1 VRTLY
6 SSLSLCRCLPVCDP
20 VRFPDSHRHMRFSSR
35 SPARVV
41 WQEGMYLTPH
51 HFQAQRRHF
60 EDTLATTMQALFPN
74 SYGFSSILIDQDTL
88 RNDVFILQEATGVF
102 PDTTPFSIPA
112 SDQLPIPLLLAE
124 RVPRSIDSAVVHLAL
139 PAWFGDRPNIDGATD
154 DAAAALNNTYGM
166 SPANGDARRYAAVTR
181 EITDEVTGTDRVP
194 VKFATKHLRLLLD
207 SELDESIV
215 SLPLA
220 RLRRDSTGRFIID
233 DTYVGPTLRIGASPY
248 LIQLLQR
255 TIAMLAA
262 KGSALEAS
270 VAAAPSSGA
279 SGQPA
284 ARTGYSGNEVASRW
298 MLHSIR
304 SAEGPLQH
312 LLFTQQAHPEQ
323 LWLELVR
330 LAGALCTFSINT
342 QSRDL
347 PTYNHDDIGACFA
360 AIERHLRAE
369 FDIAISTRAVP
380 ISLAR
385 ASEVFFV
392 GQIVDPRAF
401 EPGARWFLAIGS
413 SAAPMQLA
421 VGIPRLVKACAA
433 RFVRR
438 LVEEAAPGLDLQ
450 HVIAPPPALSPRQ
463 DRTYFELTLAG
474 PCGAQLPVTKEFG
487 VYIPATI
494 PDAAAEL
501 VILLPQ

>member
-1 VRTLY
+1 M
-6 SSLSLCRCLPVCDP
+6 
-20 VRFPDSHRHMRFSSR
+20 RHSPRP
-35 SPARVV
+35 PARVV

-74 SYGFSSILIDQDTL
+74 SYGFSSIVIDQDTL

-102 PDTTPFSIPA
+102 PDTTPFKIPE
-112 SDQLPIPLLLAE
+112 SDQLPNPLLLAE
-124 RVPRSIDSAVVHLAL
+124 RVAPSVDSTVVHLAL
-139 PAWFGDRPNIDGATD
+139 PAWLGDRPNIDGAD
-154 DAAAALNNTYGM
+154 D
-166 SPANGDARRYAAVTR
+166 SPASDNIYRAGGAADGTRRYTAVTR

-194 VKFATKHLRLLLD
+194 VKFASKRLRMLLD
-207 SELDESIV
+207 SELDASIV

-255 TIAMLAA
+255 TVAMLAA
-262 KGSALEAS
+262 KGGALEAS
-270 VAAAPSSGA
+270 FAGGPTSGPVSSN
-279 SGQPA
+279 PA
-284 ARTGYSGNEVASRW
+284 TGTGYAGNEVASRW

-347 PTYNHDDIGACFA
+347 PTYNHDDIGGCFA

-369 FDIAISTRAVP
+369 FDTAISSRAVP
-380 ISLAR
+380 IALTR
-385 ASEVFFV
+385 ASEVFFICQV
-392 GQIVDPRAF
+392 ADPRAF
-401 EPGARWFLAIGS
+401 EPGARLFLAVGS
-413 SAAPMQLA
+413 SAASMQVA
-421 VGIPRLVKACAA
+421 VAIPRLAKACAA
-433 RFVRR
+433 KFVRR
-438 LVEEAAPGLDLQ
+438 LVEEAAPGLELQ
-450 HVIAPPPALSPRQ
+450 HVIAPPAALSPRH

-474 PCGAQLPVTKEFG
+474 PCGTQLTVTKEFG
-487 VYIPATI
+487 IYIPATI
-494 PDAAAEL
+494 PDVAVEL
-501 VILLPQ
+501 VVLLPQ

>member
-1 VRTLY
+1 
-6 SSLSLCRCLPVCDP
+6 
-20 VRFPDSHRHMRFSSR
+20 
-35 SPARVV
+35 
-41 WQEGMYLTPH
+41 MYLTPH

-74 SYGFSSILIDQDTL
+74 SYGFSGIVIDQDTL
-88 RNDVFILQEATGVF
+88 RNDVFILQEAAGVF
-102 PDTTPFSIPA
+102 PDRTPFRIPE
-112 SDQLPIPLLLAE
+112 SDQLPTPLLLAE
-124 RVPRSIDSAVVHLAL
+124 RVAPSVDSTVVHLAL

-154 DAAAALNNTYGM
+154 D
-166 SPANGDARRYAAVTR
+166 SPAPSDNGYRVGTEPGGARRYAAVTR
-181 EITDEVTGTDRVP
+181 EITDEVTGTDPVQ
-194 VKFATKHLRLLLD
+194 VKFATKRLRMLLD
-207 SELDESIV
+207 SELDASIV

-255 TIAMLAA
+255 TVAMLGA

-270 VAAAPSSGA
+270 VGVAPTSGPG
-279 SGQPA
+279 SGQG
-284 ARTGYSGNEVASRW
+284 ARTGYAGNEVASRW

-342 QSRDL
+342 QARDL
-347 PTYNHDDIGACFA
+347 PTYNHDDIGGCFA

-369 FDIAISTRAVP
+369 FDTAISSRAVSIP
-380 ISLAR
+380 LTR
-385 ASEVFFV
+385 ASEVFYI
-392 GQIVDPRAF
+392 GQLADPRSF
-401 EPGARWFLAIGS
+401 EPGARWFLAVGS

-421 VGIPRLVKACAA
+421 VGIPRLAKACAA
-433 RFVRR
+433 KFVRR
-438 LVEEAAPGLDLQ
+438 LVEDAASGLELQ

-463 DRTYFELTLAG
+463 DRTYFEMALAG
-474 PCGAQLPVTKEFG
+474 PCGTQLGLTKEFG
-487 VYIPATI
+487 IYIPATI
-494 PDAAAEL
+494 PDVAAEL
-501 VILLPQ
+501 VVLLAQ